1 MRKVSTTS
9 VELLSDGV
17 RRCFLDCHSLTS
29 EAFAARLGGSSCH
42 QIRQRESLV
51 KGSLIERTSWR
62 HRPNHRSA
70 STIEFAVHLYRS
82 SREYRTACL
91 NVAGKGGKRI
101 ERCLISTF
109 QVAESMG
116 FKGDFRLVGTPAANW
131 RLKNHGLLLFT
142 ANGAMRP
149 ECPILLGRYKLLSAV
164 FRCQVILDCLG
175 IFADPGLDRR

>member
-51 KGSLIERTSWR
+51 KGSLIERIRGDTGRTTGQRARQIRGSPLPSR
-62 HRPNHRSA
+62 
-70 STIEFAVHLYRS
+70 
-82 SREYRTACL
+82 REYRQL
-91 NVAGKGGKRI
+91 VNVGKRRQTI
-101 ERCLISTF
+101 ERCIISTF

-116 FKGDFRLVGTPAANW
+116 FKGDFRQWEHFLRICDRESRRAAFHSEWGDETRMPNPYGPIQTFVR
-131 RLKNHGLLLFT
+131 RL
-142 ANGAMRP
+142 P
-149 ECPILLGRYKLLSAV
+149 LSGHPRLPWD
-164 FRCQVILDCLG
+164 FRRSWAG
-175 IFADPGLDRR
+175 S